1 MNQQSF
7 LQCAKFCRFCN
18 SPVSCRKCS
27 FVSCDGIS
35 ETKTVS
41 SPEVGVL
48 ETYLGERIFDWA
60 LASTRYIFVAF
71 LANPRKG
78 HFCRDRDELCADI
91 SIAMLQI
98 VVQIVA
104 NFILRIN

>member
-7 LQCAKFCRFCN
+7 LQCAEFRRFCN
-18 SPVSCRKCS
+18 SPASCRCR

-35 ETKTVS
+35 KTKTAS
-41 SPEVGVL
+41 SPDVGVL
-48 ETYLGERIFDWA
+48 ETYLGERICGWA

-104 NFILRIN
+104 IFILRIN